1 MSARLTLALEAGG
14 LVLPE
19 TGTISVLSPTP
30 DTDLSALPR
39 DRVQVVSPFKPWF
52 DAFEASGYDCV
63 PHSDAPCAM
72 AIVSMPRAKARAR
85 SLIFQAASRSSGLV
99 VVEGAKTDGIDSIL
113 KELRKHLH
121 IGDPIAKAHGKIFW
135 FRADSD
141 ALSDW
146 RAPERIE
153 AEGFL
158 TAPGIFSADGVDPAS
173 HLLANFLP
181 KRQLGR
187 HVVDLGAG
195 WGYLGLQAL
204 GAPQIQTVDLVEADH
219 IALECA
225 RLNLRDPRARFHWA
239 DATRWSP
246 DEPAD
251 SVIMNPPFHTGRQAD
266 PALGREFIAAAA
278 RILSPSGQLWMVANR
293 HLPYEATLDEHFAR
307 MQETAGDTRF
317 KVLHATRPRRTR

>member
-19 TGTISVLSPTP
+19 TGTISVLFPTS

-39 DRVQVVSPFKPWF
+39 DRVQVVAPFRPYF
-52 DAFEASGYDCV
+52 DHFDSLGFDCV
-63 PHSDAPCAM
+63 AQSDSPCAI
-72 AIVSMPRAKARAR
+72 AIVSLPRAKARAR
-85 SLIFQAASRSSGLV
+85 ATIFDAAKRSSGLV
-99 VVEGAKTDGIDSIL
+99 VVDGAKTDGIDSIL
-113 KELRKHLH
+113 RELRKYLEV
-121 IGDPIAKAHGKIFW
+121 GDPLAKAHGKIFW
-135 FRADSD
+135 FHADPD

-146 RAPERIE
+146 RAPQQTE
-153 AEGFL
+153 ADGFV
-158 TAPGIFSADGVDPAS
+158 TAPGVFSADSIDPAS

-204 GAPQIQTVDLVEADH
+204 GAPQVETVDLVEADYL
-219 IALECA
+219 ALECA
-225 RLNLRDPRARFHWA
+225 KLNIPDPRARFHWA
-239 DATRWSP
+239 DATRWAP
-246 DEPAD
+246 EGPID

-266 PALGREFIAAAA
+266 PALGRAFIAAAA
-278 RILSPSGQLWMVANR
+278 RVLSPSGQLWMVANR
-293 HLPYEATLDEHFAR
+293 HLPYEAALETHFAR

-317 KVLHATRPRRTR
+317 KVLHAIRPRRAR